1 MFTTARF
8 EALLLHLQEHVLPNL
23 LDLLSPRRCPGCG
36 LIGNGRFCT
45 DCGEP
50 EPVPSDF
57 RLEGV
62 PVFVLGRYAGSL
74 ARAIRRLKYESKP
87 ELAAG
92 LSELL
97 ALRLLREQW
106 TDAAWVPVPLHFERL
121 VERGYNQ
128 SALLARA
135 LAQRLGGTACPSV
148 LRRARYTQQQA
159 RLDRAAREHNL
170 ADAFRVSR
178 APRSQVILVDDVLTT
193 GSTVRAAIRALDDA
207 GVSVRAVVALA
218 RAYTPR

>member
-1 MFTTARF
+1 MFAATSF
-8 EALLLHLQEHVLPNL
+8 QALLLHLREHVLPNL

-36 LIGNGRFCT
+36 LIGNGRFCGE
-45 DCGEP
+45 CGEP

-57 RLEGV
+57 EIEGV

-74 ARAIRRLKYESKP
+74 ANAIRRLKYESKP
-87 ELAAG
+87 ELAGA

-97 ALRLLREQW
+97 ALRLLRLQLV
-106 TDAAWVPVPLHFERL
+106 DAAWVPVPLHFERL

-135 LAQRLGGTACPSV
+135 LAHRLGGKACPLV

-170 ADAFRVSR
+170 ADAFSVSR
-178 APRSQVILVDDVLTT
+178 APRSPLILVDDVLTT
-193 GSTVRAAIRALDDA
+193 GSTVRAAIRALNDA